1 MKGEKQMKNFF
12 SKYKVKIL
20 LIIFFT
26 LLLVLLNNNV
36 FATDDIISY
45 TDRFGNTSSIVNC
58 PLDTQYGFLIKD
70 GYMFVLMDENSYFYM
85 TSWGGSSSSMFVS
98 GICKCLTLS
107 NNNTVIDSIGDQGT
121 GRFAVL
127 NEVKYCSVDI
137 YKEKTKTGIAL
148 AGSANFFPVAPEEV
162 PEATTLLEVLE
173 QEQKEKAIMREIV
186 GLLPVILSVLVSL
199 IALRKALKTL
209 FNFLRIS

>member
-1 MKGEKQMKNFF
+1 MKGEKQMKKFF

-45 TDRFGNTSSIVNC
+45 TDRFGKTSSIVNC
-58 PLDTQYGFLIKD
+58 PLDTQYGFLIRD

-85 TSWGGSSSSMFVS
+85 TSWGGSSSSLFVS
-98 GICKCLTLS
+98 GSCKCLVLS
-107 NNNTVIDSIGDQGT
+107 NNNTVIDRIGDQGT

-127 NEVKYCSVDI
+127 SEVKYTSVDI
-137 YKEKTKTGIAL
+137 YNGTDKSSVALTG
-148 AGSANFFPVAPEEV
+148 STNFFPVAPEEI

-173 QEQKEKAIMREIV
+173 QEQEKKAIMKEVV

-199 IALRKALKTL
+199 IALRKALRIL
-209 FNFLRIS
+209 FNFLRTS